1 MLLILIDIGIF
12 TMDKILWEQFIYG
25 KFGDGDI
32 GKDYEVTGYSSHLE
46 GIEFKTCFKN
56 YRFWKEQPTNTEDH
70 FAIGIFTDSE
80 NIKPYGETKYLILA
94 QLQPPMERDQKGELK
109 RLTVKRYFFQY
120 RYVFVKEADLAIFRY
135 KIVELLSWLSNQAIP
150 VQKPEPSLSLS
161 QKIPRVEPLE
171 IELTEN
177 DLLASK
183 NQLISFIKDLIDN
196 NTQNLNLILK
206 AISVLISNFNN
217 SNARILLG
225 TWEEY
230 QEITLNYIQSIYLM
244 LPAIYR
250 SQISLVIGYID
261 VKTCKPA
268 NLMVSLIS
276 EQPSILPKGCEW
288 LNSEHTIYSN
298 LEEFAQVPE
307 IEYVKALRKFFSE
320 QPDENKIRKLVDEL
334 DDERL
339 DKPLTEAGATLQ
351 TLLDNPSLVLNK
363 IPSLSSN
370 RDAVVI
376 GLQRQQYSQNL
387 AELAPRI
394 DQVCALNRDRWED
407 IELLLKQLSEAHTLD
422 SVLNFLDVLLN
433 EKVWESPEANN
444 LETLKQLKENP
455 QGLSLAE
462 LINYTQNE
470 PDKWTNLEPIA
481 KTAFP
486 NSKLGYLQFIDL
498 TLGCSQ
504 KWREKFSRRV
514 LYEWVSLAAQEPA
527 LLNQFSQKTTL
538 AWDVFQ
544 ANPAEYID
552 LLLKDKQDETSPP
565 ESRINV
571 LIKCLSKLHVEV
583 SKLSVARTK
592 ILQYVMESANSS
604 DLMFKL
610 VKKGFFAHLTQQE
623 WQSLS
628 EKIFEFPRE
637 LVDFIIGY
645 LISINSP
652 IDSNKEEYK
661 QHSIKSAQKFAEN
674 SITDANKAGV
684 FLETC
689 QKLWFNKEE
698 LIEIVKILI
707 DKALSPSSKNGSS
720 IIEALFL
727 QLSAWKLHEEQKLG
741 LNKEELLDIANIIIE
756 KALPLSPEN
765 GSSIIDILF
774 SQLFTWK
781 FPEELLKDENTRSSD
796 EFIGFLKL
804 LPQARTKVEQLNN
817 LFFVGFLYQLL
828 LDKSYYQ
835 YLNTWRDSL
844 TDDDEQKRCYYS
856 DFKRVCFDFVEQ
868 HEQTEV
874 DKYVKALSDE
884 NLKEESEHL
893 RETCDSYIGKKS
905 PEEQQV
911 EQVQQELSNNTG
923 EPDSSEETQPE
934 IWQETYLKKLEELE
948 TKVETVEKNVSNI
961 MSEVL
966 SEIRKLKHKPSERGE
981 RDNEADVDNI
991 KYSELLENSG
1001 NEPED
1006 KKKSDGQPEPTKE
1019 TSNGLVTIET
1029 SDESDELFPTFK
1041 KMINHLT
1048 KVPLIKRLIKILSFK
1063 IF

>member
-1 MLLILIDIGIF
+1 
-12 TMDKILWEQFIYG
+12 MDKILWEQFIYG
-25 KFGDGDI
+25 KFGQGDR

-46 GIEFKTCFKN
+46 DIKFETFFKN
-56 YRFWKEQPTNTEDH
+56 YIFWKEQPIDPEDH
-70 FAIGIFTDSE
+70 YAIGIFPGSE
-80 NIKPYGETKYLILA
+80 NIKPYGDTKYLILA
-94 QLQPPMERDQKGELK
+94 QLQPPMERDKGELK
-109 RLTVKRYFFQY
+109 RRTLNRYFFQY

-135 KIVELLSWLSNQAIP
+135 KIVELLLWLSSQPIP
-150 VQKPEPSLSLS
+150 VQEQDLSDLSLRLS

-171 IELTEN
+171 IELTRN
-177 DLLASK
+177 ALLAWK
-183 NQLISFIKDLIDN
+183 NQVISFIKDLLENNDN
-196 NTQNLNLILK
+196 QNLNQLLK
-206 AISVLISNFNN
+206 AISVLISNSNN
-217 SNARILLG
+217 SNARILFG
-225 TWEEY
+225 SREEVR
-230 QEITLNYIQSIYLM
+230 EITLNYVHSIYLL

-250 SQISLVIGYID
+250 SQISLVISYSD
-261 VKTCKPA
+261 VKTCKQA
-268 NLMVSLIS
+268 NLMVSLIP

-288 LNSEHTIYSN
+288 LNSEDTIYSN

-307 IEYVKALRKFFSE
+307 SEYVKALRKFFSE
-320 QPDENKIRKLVDEL
+320 QPDESKIRKLVDEL

-339 DKPLTEAGATLQ
+339 DQPLAEAGATLQ

-370 RDAVVI
+370 RDAVLI

-407 IELLLKQLSEAHTLD
+407 IELLLKKLSEAHTLD
-422 SVLNFLDVLLN
+422 SVLNFLEVLLK

-444 LETLKQLKENP
+444 LETLKKLKENP

-486 NSKLGYLQFIDL
+486 NSKLDYLQFIDL

-527 LLNQFSQKTTL
+527 LLNQFSQEKTF

-552 LLLKDKQDETSPP
+552 RLLKGKQDETSPP
-565 ESRINV
+565 ESIINV
-571 LIKCLSKLHVEV
+571 LIECLPKLHVEV

-674 SITDANKAGV
+674 SITDGNKAGV

-707 DKALSPSSKNGSS
+707 DKALSLPPEKGSS

-727 QLSAWKLHEEQKLG
+727 QLSTWKLHEEQKLG

-756 KALPLSPEN
+756 KALSLSSEK
-765 GSSIIDILF
+765 GSSIIDTLF
-774 SQLFTWK
+774 SQLFAWK
-781 FPEELLKDENTRSSD
+781 FPEELLKDENTRSS
-796 EFIGFLKL
+796 EKFTGFLKL
-804 LPQARTKVEQLNN
+804 LPKARTKVEQINN

-911 EQVQQELSNNTG
+911 EQVQRELSNNTS

-966 SEIRKLKHKPSERGE
+966 SEIRKLKPEPIKTTVENNKDLQPQGSSGDTTEGE
-981 RDNEADVDNI
+981 KKNKRSGREKLTEGGQVLTGEGREVM
-991 KYSELLENSG
+991 ELES
-1001 NEPED
+1001 
-1006 KKKSDGQPEPTKE
+1006 QPE
-1019 TSNGLVTIET
+1019 IET
-1029 SDESDELFPTFK
+1029 PDESDELFPTFK
-1041 KMINHLT
+1041 SMITCLT
-1048 KVPLIKRLIKILSFK
+1048 KCSLIKRLIKILAKK